1 MGDEQRIIF
10 DPFSL
15 DLVNECLWQGSKA
28 IKLRPKAFAVLNYL
42 LARPGQLVTKEKLLN
57 SAWPE
62 AFVSDAVLKVTIR
75 QLREALDDDPKSP
88 RFIETAHRRG
98 YRFIGQIAESE
109 QVTPNQ
115 EVGSVRTIPSS
126 HLPAEDSSW
135 GFVGRDE
142 ALTRMRSW
150 LQKML
155 EGERQIIFVTGEA
168 GIGKTALVDTFVRSI
183 ASDRRIR
190 IGRGQCLEQYG
201 TGEAYLPLLEAI
213 GRLCREQAHVVD
225 VLHAHAPMWLL
236 QMPSLVSASDR
247 ELLNRGISG
256 ATRERMLR
264 EIGEALEA
272 LTSEQPLVL
281 ILEDL
286 HWSDYSTLDLI
297 SYLATQR
304 QPAHLMLIGTYR
316 TAELIVSGHPLK
328 AVKQELLAKQQCE
341 ELPLQYLNEDAV
353 GKYLSIRFPG
363 NRFPDGLAT
372 LIHERTEGNPL
383 FMVNAVDFLVAEGL
397 IVEHETRWELV
408 VEIEKVEVG
417 VPDSIKQMIE
427 KQLDHLDAEKQRT
440 LEAASVAGA
449 EFSTLAVVAGL
460 GEDRALVEAR
470 CDELARRHQFIQDRG
485 VQELPNGEASTRY
498 GFIHALYQNILY
510 ERISAS
516 RLVQLHR
523 RIGERGE
530 DVYGENAGEIAAELA
545 MHFDRGRDYKR
556 AAKHFQQAADNAIRR
571 FAYREAVGLARR
583 GLELLRKLP
592 DTAERAE
599 QELLMQLTLGV
610 PLIATEGYAA
620 PDVGSVYLKAR
631 ELCQQLGGTA
641 DVSEVLWG
649 LRTYHTLRA
658 EFATAREIA
667 EEFLRLAER
676 LSYPGL
682 AMRGH
687 WAMEIIFF
695 HLGEF
700 TLALEHYEKALSF
713 YDPKHY
719 LDDAFLY
726 VQNPGVAMRCF
737 AAWSL
742 WFLGQPQQ
750 ALERIQEALRLA
762 RELSEP
768 HGLAQALFF
777 AAILHQLRREE
788 RKAQENAEAA
798 IAVSREHGLALY
810 QAMSTA
816 TRGWALILQERQEEA
831 IEQMG
836 EGLTDHRLAGAEV
849 LLPHFLALLV
859 EAFAKT
865 GQVEE
870 GLRILEEALAVV
882 HRNGERY
889 YLAELYRI
897 KGDLIL
903 LQATDR
909 GLSRAARSGVPV
921 LEARRSDVA
930 GAEACFH
937 QSIKIARQQKAKS
950 WELRAGM
957 SLARLYQNQNK
968 RAEAHGLLEPI
979 YNKFTEGFDTAD
991 LREAK
996 ALLDELSKSGADMN
1010 RRRPNLN

>member
-1 MGDEQRIIF
+1 MGNEQRIIF
-10 DPFSL
+10 DSFSL

-42 LARPGQLVTKEKLLN
+42 LERPGQLVTKEELLN
-57 SAWPE
+57 SIWPE
-62 AFVSDAVLKVTIR
+62 TFVSDAVLKVTIR

-126 HLPAEDSSW
+126 HLPAEDSCW

-510 ERISAS
+510 ERMSAS

-530 DVYGENAGEIAAELA
+530 DVYRENAGEIAAELA

-649 LRTYHTLRA
+649 LRTYYTLRA

-742 WFLGQPQQ
+742 WFLGQPEQ

-777 AAILHQLRREE
+777 AAVLHQLRREE

-816 TRGWALILQERQEEA
+816 TRGWALILQERQEEG
-831 IEQMG
+831 IQQMG
-836 EGLTDHRLAGAEV
+836 EGLAAHRLTGAEV
-849 LLPHFLALLV
+849 ILPHFLAVLV

-865 GQVEE
+865 RQVDE
-870 GLRILEEALAVV
+870 GLRVLEEALAVV

-921 LEARRSDVA
+921 LEARRSEVA
-930 GAEACFH
+930 EAEACFH

-957 SLARLYQNQNK
+957 SLARLYQDQNK

-979 YNKFTEGFDTAD
+979 YNRFTEGFDTAD

>member
-1 MGDEQRIIF
+1 MGNEQRIIF

-42 LARPGQLVTKEKLLN
+42 LERPGQLVTKEELLN
-57 SAWPE
+57 SIWPE
-62 AFVSDAVLKVTIR
+62 TFVSDAVLKVTIR

-135 GFVGRDE
+135 GFVGRGE

-363 NRFPDGLAT
+363 NRFPDGLAR

-417 VPDSIKQMIE
+417 VPESIKQMIE

-510 ERISAS
+510 ERMSAS

-742 WFLGQPQQ
+742 WFLGQPEQ

-777 AAILHQLRREE
+777 AAVLHQLRREE

-816 TRGWALILQERQEEA
+816 TRGWALILQERQEEG
-831 IEQMG
+831 IQQMG
-836 EGLTDHRLAGAEV
+836 EGLAAHRLTGAEV
-849 LLPHFLALLV
+849 ILPHFLAVLV

-865 GQVEE
+865 RQVDE
-870 GLRILEEALAVV
+870 GLRVLEEALAVV

-921 LEARRSDVA
+921 LEARRSEVA
-930 GAEACFH
+930 EAEACFH

-957 SLARLYQNQNK
+957 SLARLYQDQNK